1 MYIDVKMEELYWR
14 LVHSSTA
21 LTEQLMRHSLP
32 LQSSTLQCIVQAGW
46 QLGRGGAVS
55 FLVIQPLIIN
65 CSHQHTCY
73 AECIEAQLQMVTPQP
88 QHCSSQVQVQ

>member
-21 LTEQLMRHSLP
+21 LTEQLMWHSLP

-65 CSHQHTCY
+65 CSHQH
-73 AECIEAQLQMVTPQP
+73 
-88 QHCSSQVQVQ
+88 